1 MAPRSAVKVTKSPAA
16 HVRERFQSASDLEKR
31 LQSLGGGGGTT
42 GAAGTSGAGSSE
54 NKANQIRV
62 PLCEILSDILLTDP
76 AFSVQKDVLG
86 RLWRHCFYSRIGPQR
101 ARIAKEKRKQQQQ
114 VQGQVQGQGQG
125 QLQVS
130 NSTNAAAKLEKN
142 LYFFLQ
148 EAVTLYE
155 YLVEKL
161 QSKLI
166 NDKSSATAS
175 GTTASVSAS
184 ASQESTVAS
193 YSMAASASAAAGT
206 GGTGGGGGTS
216 TSMGTAATMVDAT
229 VTVAIV
235 ECLHRLWIH
244 LGDLHRYSNHLS
256 AAERCYLTAAQLGP
270 SMGHAFNQLAVVCQV
285 KTDSTNTATA
295 TTTPSAAEK
304 GKQTQTQGAPLSAV
318 ALYWYCRSL
327 QAAVEQFVTS
337 KTNLARLF
345 ASNRE
350 WLLLQQ
356 EQRQQSESLEKSALS
371 RRFLARYVDLHYH
384 FFQGIVPTTP
394 ATPDSAIT
402 NTTASLEAVVQE
414 QVQDTMELF
423 GTMLQSST
431 LGDSLLCKLV
441 TIGAFSECYLD
452 RQVLQGG
459 GGKNNSKGKGSLG
472 GTNTS
477 KEQVLHT
484 TTAVA
489 RTANLIFG
497 GHLVDRVLYGLQKIT
512 APSQKA
518 VPSVRLLLPL
528 LLLSEYIGSHPLP
541 DSQCREHV
549 SAATMRRHDAVAN
562 DFWKRMVDVWNKL
575 QVLAVQYDL
584 EEDSSDETRA
594 NKYVLKEYQ
603 NLKGYKP
610 FEGFIQPASASGYLE
625 DPAQVARILEATQG
639 ASTAANN
646 TSQGS
651 SSVLAATQDSSAAG
665 TSGSNLDQC
674 RAKIVRFLNLGRR
687 LARSDEFASRL
698 QRMDDG
704 QFEWFGNAQ
713 DEDDMDQDVAVF
725 NENDQDDYDLAA
737 ENRDPMDEEKTNGQS
752 DVLVFKQGA
761 GGGPALLVPGALLQG
776 VDIST
781 TNNIGLGSN
790 RVFNS
795 MASVTDQTMD
805 IVPDLN
811 IVHPMLTFPTPDGQA
826 DPLVPV
832 APLASSTPAVP
843 PGMTNGVADPQSP
856 MVNLPP
862 PASLLPPPGFGGA
875 PVELPMS
882 APVAP
887 QMPPGFQTNY
897 PSGSSTNTTSGIP
910 TLGESLHLFGGSS
923 AMQTANP
930 FATSAL
936 FGDNSGGNANFL
948 GSFANYPA
956 SGHDSIFGQD
966 DGMGVDG
973 AALLDSSLLTS
984 LWMDES
990 ASRKTKNP
998 FAT

>member
-1 MAPRSAVKVTKSPAA
+1 MPPRSAVKVTKSPAA

-31 LQSLGGGGGTT
+31 LQSLGSSTT
-42 GAAGTSGAGSSE
+42 GGNGTGGAAGSSE
-54 NKANQIRV
+54 IKANQIRV

-114 VQGQVQGQGQG
+114 QG
-125 QLQVS
+125 QLQAS
-130 NSTNAAAKLEKN
+130 SSTNAAAKLEKN

-148 EAVTLYE
+148 EAITLYE

-161 QSKLI
+161 QSKLS
-166 NDKSSATAS
+166 NDKPTAS
-175 GTTASVSAS
+175 GT

-193 YSMAASASAAAGT
+193 YSMAASVSVDTGT
-206 GGTGGGGGTS
+206 DGGS
-216 TSMGTAATMVDAT
+216 TMGTAATVDAAM
-229 VTVAIV
+229 TVAIV

-270 SMGHAFNQLAVVCQV
+270 AMGHAFNQLAVVCQV
-285 KTDSTNTATA
+285 KTDSTA
-295 TTTPSAAEK
+295 TPSTEK
-304 GKQTQTQGAPLSAV
+304 GKPGQQGAPLSAV

-356 EQRQQSESLEKSALS
+356 EQQQSESLEKSAMS

-394 ATPDSAIT
+394 DSGIT
-402 NTTASLEAVVQE
+402 NSTASSEVVVQE

-459 GGKNNSKGKGSLG
+459 GKNSSKASLG
-472 GTNTS
+472 SNTS

-497 GHLVDRVLYGLQKIT
+497 GHLVDRVLHGLEKMTTNAT
-512 APSQKA
+512 AQSQQA

-541 DSQCREHV
+541 DLQCREHV
-549 SAATMRRHDAVAN
+549 SVATMRRHDAVAD

-575 QVLAVQYDL
+575 QALAVQYDL
-584 EEDSSDETRA
+584 EEDCSDEARA

-625 DPAQVARILEATQG
+625 DPTQVARILQATQS
-639 ASTAANN
+639 AAATANSN
-646 TSQGS
+646 SQGS
-651 SSVLAATQDSSAAG
+651 SSALAATQESSAAG
-665 TSGSNLDQC
+665 TSGSNADQC

-687 LARSDEFASRL
+687 FARSDEFASRL
-698 QRMDDG
+698 ERMHDG

-713 DEDDMDQDVAVF
+713 DEDNMDQDVF

-737 ENRDPMDEEKTNGQS
+737 EKRDPMEEEESKRQS
-752 DVLVFKQGA
+752 DVLIFKQGA

-781 TNNIGLGSN
+781 TDNIGLGSN
-790 RVFNS
+790 SPFNH
-795 MASVTDQTMD
+795 MASVTDQVMD
-805 IVPDLN
+805 IVPESN
-811 IVHPMLTFPTPDGQA
+811 IFHHVLA
-826 DPLVPV
+826 APV
-832 APLASSTPAVP
+832 APIAPLASPAPAVP
-843 PGMTNGVADPQSP
+843 PGMTNGADNLQSP

-862 PASLLPPPGFGGA
+862 PASLLPPPGFGGS
-875 PVELPMS
+875 PVGFPLS
-882 APVAP
+882 APAAP
-887 QMPPGFQTNY
+887 QMPPGFQMNN
-897 PSGSSTNTTSGIP
+897 PSESSTHATRSVP

-936 FGDNSGGNANFL
+936 FGDNGGGNDNFL
-948 GSFANYPA
+948 GTFAKYPA

-966 DGMGVDG
+966 DSMGADG
-973 AALLDSSLLTS
+973 TALLDSSLLTS

>member
-1 MAPRSAVKVTKSPAA
+1 MPPRSAVKVTKSPAA
-16 HVRERFQSASDLEKR
+16 HVRERFQSASGLEKR
-31 LQSLGGGGGTT
+31 LQSLGSSSTAGGA
-42 GAAGTSGAGSSE
+42 AAGTAGSSE

-114 VQGQVQGQGQG
+114 QGQ
-125 QLQVS
+125 QVS
-130 NSTNAAAKLEKN
+130 ANSNAAAKLEKN

-161 QSKLI
+161 QSKLS
-166 NDKSSATAS
+166 NDKSTTSGTAS
-175 GTTASVSAS
+175 MAS

-193 YSMAASASAAAGT
+193 YSMAASVSVGT
-206 GGTGGGGGTS
+206 GGTDGGS
-216 TSMGTAATMVDAT
+216 TMGTAATVDAAM
-229 VTVAIV
+229 TVAIV

-256 AAERCYLTAAQLGP
+256 AAERCYMTAAQLGP

-285 KTDSTNTATA
+285 KTDSTAA
-295 TTTPSAAEK
+295 PSAER
-304 GKQTQTQGAPLSAV
+304 GKPQTQGAPLSAV

-356 EQRQQSESLEKSALS
+356 EQQRQQSESLEKSALS

-394 ATPDSAIT
+394 DSSST
-402 NTTASLEAVVQE
+402 NTTASSEAVVQE

-452 RQVLQGG
+452 RQVFQG
-459 GGKNNSKGKGSLG
+459 GGKNNSKGSLG
-472 GTNTS
+472 GSTS

-497 GHLVDRVLYGLQKIT
+497 GHLVDRVLHGLEKMT
-512 APSQKA
+512 TSTHSQKA

-541 DSQCREHV
+541 DAQCREHV

-594 NKYVLKEYQ
+594 NKYILKEYQ

-625 DPAQVARILEATQG
+625 DPAQVARILEATQ
-639 ASTAANN
+639 AATAAANN
-646 TSQGS
+646 SSQGS

-665 TSGSNLDQC
+665 TSGSNADQC
-674 RAKIVRFLNLGRR
+674 RAKIIRFLNLGRR

-698 QRMDDG
+698 ERMHDG
-704 QFEWFGNAQ
+704 EFEWFGSAH
-713 DEDDMDQDVAVF
+713 DEDHMDQDVAVF

-737 ENRDPMDEEKTNGQS
+737 ENRDPMDENKPKAQS

-776 VDIST
+776 VDIPT

-790 RVFNS
+790 SVFNS
-795 MASVTDQTMD
+795 IASVTDQAMD
-805 IVPDLN
+805 IVPESN
-811 IVHPMLTFPTPDGQA
+811 VVHPVLAFPTPAGQA
-826 DPLVPV
+826 DPLV
-832 APLASSTPAVP
+832 APLASFTPAVP
-843 PGMTNGVADPQSP
+843 PGMTNGAADPQSP

-875 PVELPMS
+875 PVEFPMS
-882 APVAP
+882 VPVAP
-887 QMPPGFQTNY
+887 QMPPGFQANY
-897 PSGSSTNTTSGIP
+897 PSGSSTSTTSGIP

-936 FGDNSGGNANFL
+936 FGDNGGGNDNFL

-966 DGMGVDG
+966 DGMGADG
-973 AALLDSSLLTS
+973 AGLLDSSLLTS

>member
-1 MAPRSAVKVTKSPAA
+1 
-16 HVRERFQSASDLEKR
+16 
-31 LQSLGGGGGTT
+31 
-42 GAAGTSGAGSSE
+42 
-54 NKANQIRV
+54 
-62 PLCEILSDILLTDP
+62 
-76 AFSVQKDVLG
+76 
-86 RLWRHCFYSRIGPQR
+86 
-101 ARIAKEKRKQQQQ
+101 
-114 VQGQVQGQGQG
+114 
-125 QLQVS
+125 
-130 NSTNAAAKLEKN
+130 
-142 LYFFLQ
+142 
-148 EAVTLYE
+148 
-155 YLVEKL
+155 
-161 QSKLI
+161 
-166 NDKSSATAS
+166 
-175 GTTASVSAS
+175 
-184 ASQESTVAS
+184 
-193 YSMAASASAAAGT
+193 
-206 GGTGGGGGTS
+206 
-216 TSMGTAATMVDAT
+216 
-229 VTVAIV
+229 
-235 ECLHRLWIH
+235 
-244 LGDLHRYSNHLS
+244 
-256 AAERCYLTAAQLGP
+256 
-270 SMGHAFNQLAVVCQV
+270 MGHAFNQLAVVCQV
-285 KTDSTNTATA
+285 KTDSTNTVVSTS
-295 TTTPSAAEK
+295 TEK
-304 GKQTQTQGAPLSAV
+304 GKPAQQGAPLSAV

-356 EQRQQSESLEKSALS
+356 EQQRQQSESLEKSALS

-384 FFQGIVPTTP
+384 FFQGIVPTTS
-394 ATPDSAIT
+394 DSGVT

-459 GGKNNSKGKGSLG
+459 GKNNSKGNLDGS
-472 GTNTS
+472 TS
-477 KEQVLHT
+477 KEQGLHT

-497 GHLVDRVLYGLQKIT
+497 GHLVDRVLHGLQKMT
-512 APSQKA
+512 AQSQKA

-549 SAATMRRHDAVAN
+549 SATTLRRHDAVAN
-562 DFWKRMVDVWNKL
+562 DFWKGMVDVWNKL
-575 QVLAVQYDL
+575 QDLAAQYDL

-625 DPAQVARILEATQG
+625 DPAQVARILQASQG
-639 ASTAANN
+639 AAAAANIN
-646 TSQGS
+646 SQGS

-665 TSGSNLDQC
+665 TSGSNFDQC

-713 DEDDMDQDVAVF
+713 DEDAMDQDVAVF
-725 NENDQDDYDLAA
+725 NENDQDDYDLAT
-737 ENRDPMDEEKTNGQS
+737 ENRDPMDEEKPNGQS
-752 DVLVFKQGA
+752 DVLVFKRGE

-776 VDIST
+776 VGIST

-790 RVFNS
+790 SVFNS
-795 MASVTDQTMD
+795 MASVTDQAMD
-805 IVPDLN
+805 IVPEPN
-811 IVHPMLTFPTPDGQA
+811 TVHPVLTFPTPAGQA
-826 DPLVPV
+826 DPLVTF

-843 PGMTNGVADPQSP
+843 PGMTNGAADPQSP

-875 PVELPMS
+875 PVEFPIS
-882 APVAP
+882 VPVAP

-897 PSGSSTNTTSGIP
+897 PSGSSTNTTSDIP

-930 FATSAL
+930 FTNSAL
-936 FGDNSGGNANFL
+936 FGDNGGGNANFL

-966 DGMGVDG
+966 DGMGADG
-973 AALLDSSLLTS
+973 AALLDSSLLTIM
-984 LWMDES
+984 WMDEK

>member
-1 MAPRSAVKVTKSPAA
+1 MPPRSAVKVTKSPAA

-31 LQSLGGGGGTT
+31 LQSLGGSST
-42 GAAGTSGAGSSE
+42 AGTGTAGSSE

-101 ARIAKEKRKQQQQ
+101 ARIAKEKRKQHL
-114 VQGQVQGQGQG
+114 QGQGQG
-125 QLQVS
+125 PLQMS

-155 YLVEKL
+155 YLVENL
-161 QSKLI
+161 QSKLS
-166 NDKSSATAS
+166 NDKSTAS
-175 GTTASVSAS
+175 GTASM

-193 YSMAASASAAAGT
+193 YSMAASVSVGT
-206 GGTGGGGGTS
+206 GGTDGGS
-216 TSMGTAATMVDAT
+216 TMGTAATVDAAM
-229 VTVAIV
+229 TVAIV
-235 ECLHRLWIH
+235 ECLHRLSIH

-270 SMGHAFNQLAVVCQV
+270 AMGHAFNQLAVVCQV
-285 KTDSTNTATA
+285 KTDSTAVVVGTST
-295 TTTPSAAEK
+295 EK
-304 GKQTQTQGAPLSAV
+304 GKQQQTQQGAPLSAV

-350 WLLLQQ
+350 WLLMQQQQ
-356 EQRQQSESLEKSALS
+356 EQQREQSESLEKSALS

-384 FFQGIVPTTP
+384 FFQGIVPTT
-394 ATPDSAIT
+394 TPGSGVT
-402 NTTASLEAVVQE
+402 NTTASLEVVVQE

-441 TIGAFSECYLD
+441 TIAAFSECYLD

-459 GGKNNSKGKGSLG
+459 GKNNSKDSLG
-472 GTNTS
+472 GSSS

-497 GHLVDRVLYGLQKIT
+497 GHLVDRVLHGLQKMT
-512 APSQKA
+512 AQSQKA

-549 SAATMRRHDAVAN
+549 SASTMHRHDAVAN

-625 DPAQVARILEATQG
+625 DPAQVNRILEATKG
-639 ASTAANN
+639 SAAAANN
-646 TSQGS
+646 ISQGS

-665 TSGSNLDQC
+665 TSGSNADQC
-674 RAKIVRFLNLGRR
+674 RAKIIRFLNLGRR

-713 DEDDMDQDVAVF
+713 DEDDMDQDVAAF
-725 NENDQDDYDLAA
+725 NENDEDDYDLAA
-737 ENRDPMDEEKTNGQS
+737 ENRDPMDEEKPNGQS
-752 DVLVFKQGA
+752 DVLVFKQGS

-790 RVFNS
+790 NSAFNS
-795 MASVTDQTMD
+795 MASVTDQAMD
-805 IVPDLN
+805 IVPESN
-811 IVHPMLTFPTPDGQA
+811 IVHPVLAFPMPDGQA
-826 DPLVPV
+826 DPLLPA

-843 PGMTNGVADPQSP
+843 PGMTNGAADPQSP

-875 PVELPMS
+875 PVEFPMS

-897 PSGSSTNTTSGIP
+897 PSGSSTNTTIGVP

-936 FGDNSGGNANFL
+936 FGDNGGGNANFL

-966 DGMGVDG
+966 DDMGADG